1 MISMDFPTKQRIL
14 PLDTSIG
21 SKRGQNRPP
30 RENEPRQYVGT
41 SLQRVE
47 MRLRSLQ
54 VGGFD
59 AISDR
64 TPAAEVCVPRG
75 SGLILLQARLA
86 DVRSSHDRAPC
97 RRALQRML
105 FGYKRPLRARTGP
118 PVRVRFC
125 EGFRMTAHR
134 DDWACTGAVVRKPPH
149 ELHSQAG
156 FQLSCDYGPVTLR
169 CRGTRPLS
177 ESII

>member
-75 SGLILLQARLA
+75 SGLILLQARGLRMFVAPMTGHLA
-86 DVRSSHDRAPC
+86 GAPSSACCLGINGRFAPEPD
-97 RRALQRML
+97 L
-105 FGYKRPLRARTGP
+105 P
-118 PVRVRFC
+118 
-125 EGFRMTAHR
+125 
-134 DDWACTGAVVRKPPH
+134 
-149 ELHSQAG
+149 
-156 FQLSCDYGPVTLR
+156 
-169 CRGTRPLS
+169 S
-177 ESII
+177 ESGFVKGFG